1 VPDRELNDLMSFGHA
16 IEVRPDGTITDSAE
30 QAAESVYVYLDADGQ
45 IESRT
50 PTIDM
55 AGWKGW
61 ELLTGYSGQQGCRG
75 PIMHT
80 SESIGG
86 GLEGHIRATPGHYV
100 AVTVEGLSRTEN
112 DDATCGWAVAY
123 KPPA

>member
-1 VPDRELNDLMSFGHA
+1 MPARELNDIMSFGHA
-16 IEVRPDGTITDSAE
+16 IEVRPDGTITDSPE
-30 QAAESVYVYLDADGQ
+30 RAAESVYVRLDADGQ
-45 IESRT
+45 IASDE
-50 PTIDM
+50 IDT

-61 ELLTGYSGQQGCRG
+61 ELLTGYSGQDGYRG

-86 GLEGHIRATPGHYV
+86 GLEDHIRTTPGHYV
-100 AVTVEGLSRTEN
+100 AVTVEGLSRTDG

-123 KPPA
+123 KPLA